1 MQELNRQMMTLPEL
15 RELEEI
21 IRFGTGPAAV
31 SGVSGVHRAML
42 GAALRQETKRPL
54 AVLCADE
61 QEARRMAAD
70 LAALTGEECV
80 TLFARE
86 WQLRDRVSASHS
98 FEQERLDALCRMAFG
113 RTGIVV
119 ATVDGMMQRTLP
131 PTALRDAVLTLRLGE
146 EHDLRA
152 LAERLTAA
160 GYVRC
165 EQVEGAGQFAVRGGI
180 LDVYSPMSAP
190 VRVEFFDTEIDAMGE
205 FDVATQRR
213 TKNLEELTVLPAAEV
228 LPFAAEGG
236 RDAML
241 ARMEHAAAQL
251 AKKVTTEK
259 TAAAIRA
266 DMDRLREGLPLGGM
280 DRYLAAAYPTAVC
293 AADYLPEGSIVL
305 VCEGSRVM
313 ERAKGCAFEWSED
326 LKILLEEGVLAGQF
340 ASLAVELEDLTRRLR
355 GSFPLLLCDSLPTS
369 RYLALP
375 RAMLSINARQLPS
388 YGGSL
393 ETAAADMEHYLAA
406 GSGVLVLCGNETRAK
421 NFHRLLEER
430 GVRARLDLS
439 DQMLPAAGETVIG
452 LGALSAGCEYPQ
464 LRLVILTEGQ
474 LLAPVSGK
482 APRAVRQK
490 KDSSRQKLRSYTDLT
505 PGDLVVHQRH
515 GIGRFVGMERIR
527 VDGADKDYIKI
538 AYAGSDSLY
547 VPATQLD
554 MVSKY
559 IGSHGGGEE
568 GEHVKLN
575 KLGGTDWTKAKSR
588 AKAAAKDLA
597 KGLIKLYAERQR
609 RPGFAFSPD
618 STWQREFEDAF
629 DYEET
634 DDQLRAIAEIK
645 SDMERSRPMDRLL
658 CGDVGYGKTE
668 VALRAVMKC
677 VLDGKQAAILV
688 PTTVLAQQHYATAI
702 NRFRSFPVTIEVLS
716 RFKTPA
722 QKKKILQSAAEGK
735 IDLLIGTHSLLQKGL
750 HFKDLGLLV
759 IDEEQRFGVTH
770 KEKLKELSKQVDTLT
785 LSATPIP
792 RTLNMALSG
801 IRDMSTIEMPPQ
813 DRQPVQ
819 TYVLEHDWGVIA
831 EAIRRE
837 LSRGGQVYYLHNR
850 VETIDRCAA
859 QLKKLLGEE
868 VSIAVAHGK
877 LDEKGL
883 SHVMQ
888 QFSDGEA
895 QILVCTTIIETG
907 IDIPNV
913 NTLII
918 EDADRLGLAQLHQI
932 RGRIGRS
939 ARRAYAYMTYRPG
952 KILTEAAAKRLTAIR
967 EYAEFGSGFRIA
979 MRDLEIRGA
988 GNLLGPEQSGYMMSV
1003 GYDMYLQ
1010 LLEEAVLEER
1020 GEKKASRTDCSADL
1034 TVSANL
1040 PESYIPSPEQR
1051 MDIYRRIAVAHGKLD
1066 EKGLSHVMQQFSDG
1080 EAQILVC
1087 TTIIETG
1094 IDIPN
1099 VNTLVIEDADRL
1111 GLAQLHQIRGRIGR
1125 SARRA
1130 YAYMTYRPGKILTE
1144 VAAKRLTAI
1153 REYAEFGSGFRIA
1166 MRDLEIRGAGNLL
1179 GPEQSGYMMSVGY
1192 DMYLQLLEE
1201 AVLEERGEKKASRT
1215 DCSADLTV
1223 SANLPESYIP
1233 SPEQRMD
1240 IYRRIAAVRTREE
1253 SQDLLDELL
1262 DRYGE
1267 PPASTLALLDVAMLR
1282 GEACAAGI
1290 RDISQRGDTI
1300 TFTFGG
1306 EMPVEAVMRV
1316 CAMGKNK
1323 RRLTLS
1329 AGIEP
1334 KLALRLEGGE
1344 KPLPAALELVESI
1357 APAEGA

>member
-1 MQELNRQMMTLPEL
+1 MQELNRQMMALPEL

-259 TAAAIRA
+259 TAAVIRA

-313 ERAKGCAFEWSED
+313 ERAKGCAFEWGED
-326 LKILLEEGVLAGQF
+326 LKILLEEGSLAGQF
-340 ASLAVELEDLTRRLR
+340 ASLTVELEDLTRRLR

-369 RYLALP
+369 RYLAPP

-406 GSGVLVLCGNETRAK
+406 GSGVLVLCGNETRAR

-439 DQMLPAAGETVIG
+439 DRTLPAAGETVIG

-474 LLAPVSGK
+474 LLVPVSGK

-801 IRDMSTIEMPPQ
+801 IRDMSTIEQPPFE
-813 DRQPVQ
+813 RQPIE
-819 TYVLEHDWGVIA
+819 TYVLEYDEGIVS
-831 EAIRRE
+831 EAIRKE
-837 LSRGGQVYYLHNR
+837 LARGGQVYYLHNR
-850 VETIDRCAA
+850 VDNIEECAA
-859 QLKKLLGEE
+859 RVGKLVPGAR
-868 VSIAVAHGK
+868 IGIAHGK
-877 LDEKGL
+877 MTEEQISSVWQQLLDNEI
-883 SHVMQ
+883 
-888 QFSDGEA
+888 D
-895 QILVCTTIIETG
+895 ILVCTTLIETG
-907 IDIPNV
+907 VDVRNC

-918 EDADRLGLAQLHQI
+918 ENADRMGLSQLYQI
-932 RGRIGRS
+932 RGRVGRS
-939 ARRAYAYMTYRPG
+939 SRKAYAYFTFTRD
-952 KILTEAAAKRLTAIR
+952 KVLTEIAAKRLSAIR
-967 EYAEFGSGFRIA
+967 EFTSFGSGFRIA
-979 MRDLEIRGA
+979 MRDLQIRGA
-988 GNLLGPEQSGYMMSV
+988 GSLLGHSQHGHMEAV
-1003 GYDMYLQ
+1003 GYDLYVKMLGQ
-1010 LLEEAVLEER
+1010 AIAAAR
-1020 GEKKASRTDCSADL
+1020 GEAPAPDKSDCLVDI
-1034 TVSANL
+1034 TVDAFL
-1040 PESYIPSPEQR
+1040 PEEYIP
-1051 MDIYRRIAVAHGKLD
+1051 
-1066 EKGLSHVMQQFSDG
+1066 
-1080 EAQILVC
+1080 
-1087 TTIIETG
+1087 
-1094 IDIPN
+1094 
-1099 VNTLVIEDADRL
+1099 DA
-1111 GLAQLHQIRGRIGR
+1111 AGRIE
-1125 SARRA
+1125 A
-1130 YAYMTYRPGKILTE
+1130 YK
-1144 VAAKRLTAI
+1144 
-1153 REYAEFGSGFRIA
+1153 
-1166 MRDLEIRGAGNLL
+1166 
-1179 GPEQSGYMMSVGY
+1179 
-1192 DMYLQLLEE
+1192 
-1201 AVLEERGEKKASRT
+1201 
-1215 DCSADLTV
+1215 
-1223 SANLPESYIP
+1223 
-1233 SPEQRMD
+1233 
-1240 IYRRIAAVRTREE
+1240 RIAAIETTSDAEDV
-1253 SQDLLDELL
+1253 LDELI
-1262 DRYGE
+1262 DRYGS
-1267 PPASTLALLDVAMLR
+1267 PPKSVQGLVDVSLVR
-1282 GEACAAGI
+1282 VTAARVGI
-1290 RDISQRGDTI
+1290 AEIVQRGDQLI
-1300 TFTFGG
+1300 LYSDIVGPKQLG
-1306 EMPVEAVMRV
+1306 EVMEKFPHRV
-1316 CAMGKNK
+1316 LYNALGRPYFSLRVQKGESPLVLL
-1323 RRLTLS
+1323 RDVVTLLPGAQNQS
-1329 AGIEP
+1329 QT
-1334 KLALRLEGGE
+1334 
-1344 KPLPAALELVESI
+1344 KP
-1357 APAEGA
+1357 

>member
-1 MQELNRQMMTLPEL
+1 MQELNRQMMALPEL

-259 TAAAIRA
+259 TAAVIRA

-313 ERAKGCAFEWSED
+313 ERAKGCAFEWGED
-326 LKILLEEGVLAGQF
+326 LKILLEEGALAGQF
-340 ASLAVELEDLTRRLR
+340 ASLTVELEDLTRRLR

-369 RYLALP
+369 RYLAPP

-406 GSGVLVLCGNETRAK
+406 GSGVLVLCGNETRAR

-439 DQMLPAAGETVIG
+439 DRTLPAAGETVIG

-801 IRDMSTIEMPPQ
+801 IRDMSTIEQPPFE
-813 DRQPVQ
+813 RQPIE
-819 TYVLEHDWGVIA
+819 TYVLEYDEGIVS
-831 EAIRRE
+831 EAIRKE
-837 LSRGGQVYYLHNR
+837 LARGGQVYYLHNR
-850 VETIDRCAA
+850 VDNIEECAA
-859 QLKKLLGEE
+859 RVGKLVPGAR
-868 VSIAVAHGK
+868 IGIAHGK
-877 LDEKGL
+877 MTEEQISSVWQQLLDNEI
-883 SHVMQ
+883 
-888 QFSDGEA
+888 D
-895 QILVCTTIIETG
+895 ILVCTTLIETG
-907 IDIPNV
+907 VDVRNC

-918 EDADRLGLAQLHQI
+918 ENADRMGLSQLYQI
-932 RGRIGRS
+932 RGRVGRS
-939 ARRAYAYMTYRPG
+939 SRKAYAYFTFTRD
-952 KILTEAAAKRLTAIR
+952 KVLTEIAAKRLSAIR
-967 EYAEFGSGFRIA
+967 EFTSFGSGFRIA
-979 MRDLEIRGA
+979 MRDLQIRGA
-988 GNLLGPEQSGYMMSV
+988 GSLLGHSQHGHMEAV
-1003 GYDMYLQ
+1003 GYDLYVKMLGQ
-1010 LLEEAVLEER
+1010 AIAAAR
-1020 GEKKASRTDCSADL
+1020 GEAPAPDKSDCLVDI
-1034 TVSANL
+1034 TVDAFL
-1040 PESYIPSPEQR
+1040 PEEYIP
-1051 MDIYRRIAVAHGKLD
+1051 
-1066 EKGLSHVMQQFSDG
+1066 
-1080 EAQILVC
+1080 
-1087 TTIIETG
+1087 
-1094 IDIPN
+1094 
-1099 VNTLVIEDADRL
+1099 DA
-1111 GLAQLHQIRGRIGR
+1111 AGRIE
-1125 SARRA
+1125 A
-1130 YAYMTYRPGKILTE
+1130 YK
-1144 VAAKRLTAI
+1144 
-1153 REYAEFGSGFRIA
+1153 
-1166 MRDLEIRGAGNLL
+1166 
-1179 GPEQSGYMMSVGY
+1179 
-1192 DMYLQLLEE
+1192 
-1201 AVLEERGEKKASRT
+1201 
-1215 DCSADLTV
+1215 
-1223 SANLPESYIP
+1223 
-1233 SPEQRMD
+1233 
-1240 IYRRIAAVRTREE
+1240 RIAAIETTSDAEDV
-1253 SQDLLDELL
+1253 LDELI
-1262 DRYGE
+1262 DRYGS
-1267 PPASTLALLDVAMLR
+1267 PPKSVQGLVDVSLVR
-1282 GEACAAGI
+1282 VTAARVGI
-1290 RDISQRGDTI
+1290 AEIVQRGDQLI
-1300 TFTFGG
+1300 LYSDIVGPKQLG
-1306 EMPVEAVMRV
+1306 EVMEKFPHRV
-1316 CAMGKNK
+1316 LYNALGRPYFSLRVQKGESPLVLL
-1323 RRLTLS
+1323 RDVVTLLPG
-1329 AGIEP
+1329 AQNQP
-1334 KLALRLEGGE
+1334 QT
-1344 KPLPAALELVESI
+1344 KP
-1357 APAEGA
+1357 

>member
-1 MQELNRQMMTLPEL
+1 MQELNRQMMALPEL

-251 AKKVTTEK
+251 AKKETTEK
-259 TAAAIRA
+259 TAAAIRT

-313 ERAKGCAFEWSED
+313 ERAKGCAFEWGED
-326 LKILLEEGVLAGQF
+326 LKILLEEGALAGQF
-340 ASLAVELEDLTRRLR
+340 ASLTVELEDLTRRLR

-369 RYLALP
+369 RYLAPP

-406 GSGVLVLCGNETRAK
+406 GSGVLVLCGNETRAR

-439 DQMLPAAGETVIG
+439 DRTLPAAGETVIG

-702 NRFRSFPVTIEVLS
+702 NRFR
-716 RFKTPA
+716 K
-722 QKKKILQSAAEGK
+722 
-735 IDLLIGTHSLLQKGL
+735 
-750 HFKDLGLLV
+750 
-759 IDEEQRFGVTH
+759 
-770 KEKLKELSKQVDTLT
+770 
-785 LSATPIP
+785 
-792 RTLNMALSG
+792 
-801 IRDMSTIEMPPQ
+801 
-813 DRQPVQ
+813 
-819 TYVLEHDWGVIA
+819 
-831 EAIRRE
+831 
-837 LSRGGQVYYLHNR
+837 
-850 VETIDRCAA
+850 
-859 QLKKLLGEE
+859 
-868 VSIAVAHGK
+868 
-877 LDEKGL
+877 
-883 SHVMQ
+883 
-888 QFSDGEA
+888 
-895 QILVCTTIIETG
+895 
-907 IDIPNV
+907 
-913 NTLII
+913 
-918 EDADRLGLAQLHQI
+918 
-932 RGRIGRS
+932 IGR
-939 ARRAYAYMTYRPG
+939 
-952 KILTEAAAKRLTAIR
+952 
-967 EYAEFGSGFRIA
+967 
-979 MRDLEIRGA
+979 
-988 GNLLGPEQSGYMMSV
+988 
-1003 GYDMYLQ
+1003 
-1010 LLEEAVLEER
+1010 
-1020 GEKKASRTDCSADL
+1020 
-1034 TVSANL
+1034 
-1040 PESYIPSPEQR
+1040 
-1051 MDIYRRIAVAHGKLD
+1051 AH
-1066 EKGLSHVMQQFSDG
+1066 V
-1080 EAQILVC
+1080 
-1087 TTIIETG
+1087 
-1094 IDIPN
+1094 
-1099 VNTLVIEDADRL
+1099 
-1111 GLAQLHQIRGRIGR
+1111 
-1125 SARRA
+1125 
-1130 YAYMTYRPGKILTE
+1130 
-1144 VAAKRLTAI
+1144 
-1153 REYAEFGSGFRIA
+1153 
-1166 MRDLEIRGAGNLL
+1166 
-1179 GPEQSGYMMSVGY
+1179 
-1192 DMYLQLLEE
+1192 
-1201 AVLEERGEKKASRT
+1201 
-1215 DCSADLTV
+1215 
-1223 SANLPESYIP
+1223 
-1233 SPEQRMD
+1233 
-1240 IYRRIAAVRTREE
+1240 
-1253 SQDLLDELL
+1253 
-1262 DRYGE
+1262 
-1267 PPASTLALLDVAMLR
+1267 
-1282 GEACAAGI
+1282 
-1290 RDISQRGDTI
+1290 
-1300 TFTFGG
+1300 
-1306 EMPVEAVMRV
+1306 
-1316 CAMGKNK
+1316 
-1323 RRLTLS
+1323 
-1329 AGIEP
+1329 
-1334 KLALRLEGGE
+1334 
-1344 KPLPAALELVESI
+1344 
-1357 APAEGA
+1357 

>member
-1 MQELNRQMMTLPEL
+1 MQELNRQMMALPEL

-80 TLFARE
+80 MLFARE

-160 GYVRC
+160 GYARC

-236 RDAML
+236 RNAML

-251 AKKVTTEK
+251 AKKETTEK

-313 ERAKGCAFEWSED
+313 ERAKGCAFEWGED
-326 LKILLEEGVLAGQF
+326 LKILLEEGALAGQF
-340 ASLAVELEDLTRRLR
+340 ASLTVELEDLTRRLR

-369 RYLALP
+369 RYLAPP

-406 GSGVLVLCGNETRAK
+406 GSGVLVLCGNETRAR

-439 DQMLPAAGETVIG
+439 DQTLPAAGETVIG

-668 VALRAVMKC
+668 VAFRAIMKC
-677 VLDGKQAAILV
+677 VLEGKQAALLV
-688 PTTVLAQQHYATAI
+688 PTTVLAQQHYMTAVKRFSHFPVQI
-702 NRFRSFPVTIEVLS
+702 EMISRFRTA
-716 RFKTPA
+716 A
-722 QKKKILQSAAEGK
+722 QTKDILRRTKEGSV
-735 IDLLIGTHSLLQKGL
+735 DLLIGTHKLLGKDIQF
-750 HFKDLGLLV
+750 HDLGLLV
-759 IDEEQRFGVTH
+759 VDEEQRFGVGH
-770 KEKLKELSKQVDTLT
+770 KEKLKKMTSQVDVLT

-801 IRDMSTIEMPPQ
+801 LRDMSTLEQPPVN
-813 DRQPVQ
+813 RQPVQ
-819 TYVLEHDWGVIA
+819 TYVIEHDWGLLA
-831 EAIRRE
+831 DAMRRE
-837 LSRGGQVYYLHNR
+837 LDRGGQVYYLHNR
-850 VETIDRCAA
+850 TETIDQTAA
-859 QLKKLLGEE
+859 KIRSLLGEE
-868 VSIAVAHGK
+868 VRIGTAHGK
-877 LDEKGL
+877 LDQEQLGDIM
-883 SHVMQ
+883 SQMT
-888 QFSDGEA
+888 DGELD
-895 QILVCTTIIETG
+895 ILVCTTIIETG
-907 IDIPNV
+907 IDLPNA

-918 EDADRLGLAQLHQI
+918 ENAENFGLAQLHQL
-932 RGRIGRS
+932 RGRVGRS
-939 ARRAYAYMTYRPG
+939 TRRASAYLTYRPS
-952 KILTEAAAKRLTAIR
+952 KILTEDQNKRLSAIR
-967 EYAEFGSGFRIA
+967 EYAAFGSGFKIA

-988 GNLLGPEQSGYMMSV
+988 GNLLGPEQSGFLMSV
-1003 GYDMYLQ
+1003 GYDLYLR
-1010 LLEEAVLEER
+1010 LLEEAVLEEQ
-1020 GEKKASRTDCSADL
+1020 GKPVEKPTWCTADFA
-1034 TVSANL
+1034 VPAAI
-1040 PESYIPSPEQR
+1040 PEKYIPAPEQR
-1051 MDIYRRIAVAHGKLD
+1051 MDLYRR
-1066 EKGLSHVMQQFSDG
+1066 M
-1080 EAQILVC
+1080 
-1087 TTIIETG
+1087 
-1094 IDIPN
+1094 
-1099 VNTLVIEDADRL
+1099 
-1111 GLAQLHQIRGRIGR
+1111 
-1125 SARRA
+1125 AR
-1130 YAYMTYRPGKILTE
+1130 
-1144 VAAKRLTAI
+1144 
-1153 REYAEFGSGFRIA
+1153 
-1166 MRDLEIRGAGNLL
+1166 
-1179 GPEQSGYMMSVGY
+1179 
-1192 DMYLQLLEE
+1192 
-1201 AVLEERGEKKASRT
+1201 
-1215 DCSADLTV
+1215 
-1223 SANLPESYIP
+1223 
-1233 SPEQRMD
+1233 
-1240 IYRRIAAVRTREE
+1240 VRTQEE
-1253 SQDLLDELL
+1253 GDDIIDELI

-1267 PPASTLALLDVAMLR
+1267 PPKSVTNLIAIALLRARAAALGMTELAQKENSVRFSLPKPDFARVAATCGLEKYK
-1282 GEACAAGI
+1282 G
-1290 RDISQRGDTI
+1290 
-1300 TFTFGG
+1300 
-1306 EMPVEAVMRV
+1306 
-1316 CAMGKNK
+1316 
-1323 RRLTLS
+1323 RLLFS
-1329 AGIEP
+1329 A
-1334 KLALRLEGGE
+1334 GE
-1344 KPLPAALELVESI
+1344 KPYLSLRLKKGDDVLKLTNLVLTDFAA
-1357 APAEGA
+1357 APQ

>member
-259 TAAAIRA
+259 TAAVIRA

-313 ERAKGCAFEWSED
+313 ERAKGCAFEWGED
-326 LKILLEEGVLAGQF
+326 LKILLEEGSLAGQF
-340 ASLAVELEDLTRRLR
+340 ASLTVELEDLTRRLR

-369 RYLALP
+369 RYLAPP

-406 GSGVLVLCGNETRAK
+406 GSGVLVLCGNETRAR

-439 DQMLPAAGETVIG
+439 DRTLPAAGETVIG

-801 IRDMSTIEMPPQ
+801 IRDMSTIEQPPFE
-813 DRQPVQ
+813 RQPIE
-819 TYVLEHDWGVIA
+819 TYVLEYDEGIVS
-831 EAIRRE
+831 EAIRKE
-837 LSRGGQVYYLHNR
+837 LARGGQVYYLHNR
-850 VETIDRCAA
+850 VDNIEECAA
-859 QLKKLLGEE
+859 RVGKLVPGAR
-868 VSIAVAHGK
+868 IGIAHGK
-877 LDEKGL
+877 MTEEQISSVWQQLLDNEI
-883 SHVMQ
+883 
-888 QFSDGEA
+888 D
-895 QILVCTTIIETG
+895 ILVCTTLIETG
-907 IDIPNV
+907 VDVRNC

-918 EDADRLGLAQLHQI
+918 ENADRMGLSQLYQI
-932 RGRIGRS
+932 RGRVGRS
-939 ARRAYAYMTYRPG
+939 SRKAYAYFTFTRD
-952 KILTEAAAKRLTAIR
+952 KVLTEIAAKRLSAIR
-967 EYAEFGSGFRIA
+967 EFTSFGSGFRIA
-979 MRDLEIRGA
+979 MRDLQIRGA
-988 GNLLGPEQSGYMMSV
+988 GSLLGHSQHGHMEAV
-1003 GYDMYLQ
+1003 GYDLYVKMLGQ
-1010 LLEEAVLEER
+1010 AIAAAR
-1020 GEKKASRTDCSADL
+1020 GEAPAPDKSDCLVDI
-1034 TVSANL
+1034 TVDAFL
-1040 PESYIPSPEQR
+1040 PEEYIP
-1051 MDIYRRIAVAHGKLD
+1051 
-1066 EKGLSHVMQQFSDG
+1066 
-1080 EAQILVC
+1080 
-1087 TTIIETG
+1087 
-1094 IDIPN
+1094 
-1099 VNTLVIEDADRL
+1099 DA
-1111 GLAQLHQIRGRIGR
+1111 AGRIE
-1125 SARRA
+1125 A
-1130 YAYMTYRPGKILTE
+1130 YK
-1144 VAAKRLTAI
+1144 
-1153 REYAEFGSGFRIA
+1153 
-1166 MRDLEIRGAGNLL
+1166 
-1179 GPEQSGYMMSVGY
+1179 
-1192 DMYLQLLEE
+1192 
-1201 AVLEERGEKKASRT
+1201 
-1215 DCSADLTV
+1215 
-1223 SANLPESYIP
+1223 
-1233 SPEQRMD
+1233 
-1240 IYRRIAAVRTREE
+1240 RIAAIETTSDAEDV
-1253 SQDLLDELL
+1253 LDELI
-1262 DRYGE
+1262 DRYGS
-1267 PPASTLALLDVAMLR
+1267 PPKSVQGLVDVSLVR
-1282 GEACAAGI
+1282 VTAARVGI
-1290 RDISQRGDTI
+1290 AEIVQRGDQLI
-1300 TFTFGG
+1300 LYSDIVGPKQLG
-1306 EMPVEAVMRV
+1306 EVMEKFPHRV
-1316 CAMGKNK
+1316 LYNALGRPYFSLRVQKGESPLVLL
-1323 RRLTLS
+1323 RDVVTLLPG
-1329 AGIEP
+1329 AQNQP
-1334 KLALRLEGGE
+1334 QT
-1344 KPLPAALELVESI
+1344 KP
-1357 APAEGA
+1357 

>member
-1 MQELNRQMMTLPEL
+1 MQELNRQMMALPEL

-131 PTALRDAVLTLRLGE
+131 PTALREAVLTLRLGE

-259 TAAAIRA
+259 TAAVIRA

-313 ERAKGCAFEWSED
+313 ERAKGCAFEWGED
-326 LKILLEEGVLAGQF
+326 LKILLEEGSLAGQF
-340 ASLAVELEDLTRRLR
+340 ASLTVELEDLTRRLR

-369 RYLALP
+369 RYLAPP

-406 GSGVLVLCGNETRAK
+406 GSGVLVLCGNETRAR

-439 DQMLPAAGETVIG
+439 DRTLPAAGETVIG

-618 STWQREFEDAF
+618 STWQREFEEMF
-629 DYEET
+629 PFEET
-634 DDQLRAIAEIK
+634 EDQDLAIEATK
-645 SDMERSRPMDRLL
+645 KDMESTKIMDRLI

-668 VALRAVMKC
+668 IAIRAAFKAVQ
-677 VLDGKQAAILV
+677 DGKQVAFLV
-688 PTTVLAQQHYATAI
+688 PTTILAQQHYNNFVQRMKDFPVNI
-702 NRFRSFPVTIEVLS
+702 DLLCRFRSAGE
-716 RFKTPA
+716 
-722 QKKKILQSAAEGK
+722 QKKTLEKLKKGQVDI
-735 IDLLIGTHSLLQKGL
+735 IIGTHRLLSKDVV
-750 HFKDLGLLV
+750 FKDLGLLM

-770 KEKLKELSKQVDTLT
+770 KEKIKQLKNNIDVLTLT
-785 LSATPIP
+785 ATPIP
-792 RTLNMALSG
+792 RTLHMSLIG
-801 IRDMSTIEMPPQ
+801 IRDMSVLEEPPM
-813 DRQPVQ
+813 DRIPIQ
-819 TYVLEHDWGVIA
+819 TYVMEYNEELVR
-831 EAIRRE
+831 EAISRE
-837 LSRGGQVYYLHNR
+837 LARGGQAYYVYNR
-850 VETIDRCAA
+850 VKE
-859 QLKKLLGEE
+859 
-868 VSIAVAHGK
+868 IADVATKIAELVPEANVAYAHGQMK
-877 LDEKGL
+877 ETELENIMYK
-883 SHVMQ
+883 
-888 QFSDGEA
+888 FINGE
-895 QILVCTTIIETG
+895 IDVLVSTTIIETG
-907 IDIPNV
+907 LDISNV
-913 NTLII
+913 NTMII
-918 EDADRLGLAQLHQI
+918 HDADNMGLSQLYQL
-932 RGRIGRS
+932 RGRVGRS
-939 ARRAYAYMTYRPG
+939 NRTAYAFLMYKRDKML
-952 KILTEAAAKRLTAIR
+952 KEVAEKRLAAIK
-967 EYAEFGSGFRIA
+967 EYTELGSGFKIA

-988 GNLLGPEQSGYMMSV
+988 GNLLGAEQHGHMEAV
-1003 GYDMYLQ
+1003 GYDLYCKMLNEAVKEAKGMKQEESFDTTIDIDIDAYIPMGYIPNEVQKLDIYKRIADIQ
-1010 LLEEAVLEER
+1010 TDEETEEMLEELIDRFGDPPKPVENLLYIAKIKSLAHEVYMTEISQ
-1020 GEKKASRTDCSADL
+1020 KAD
-1034 TVSANL
+1034 TVKFTLYGKA
-1040 PESYIPSPEQR
+1040 
-1051 MDIYRRIAVAHGKLD
+1051 KLD
-1066 EKGLSHVMQQFSDG
+1066 VAKIPEFIASYGNNLKFTMDAKAPYFTYFLKKNSREK
-1080 EAQILVC
+1080 
-1087 TTIIETG
+1087 
-1094 IDIPN
+1094 N
-1099 VNTLVIEDADRL
+1099 VDARAVIEDFLNGVRENL
-1111 GLAQLHQIRGRIGR
+1111 KIAQ
-1125 SARRA
+1125 
-1130 YAYMTYRPGKILTE
+1130 
-1144 VAAKRLTAI
+1144 
-1153 REYAEFGSGFRIA
+1153 
-1166 MRDLEIRGAGNLL
+1166 D
-1179 GPEQSGYMMSVGY
+1179 SV
-1192 DMYLQLLEE
+1192 
-1201 AVLEERGEKKASRT
+1201 KK
-1215 DCSADLTV
+1215 
-1223 SANLPESYIP
+1223 E
-1233 SPEQRMD
+1233 
-1240 IYRRIAAVRTREE
+1240 
-1253 SQDLLDELL
+1253 
-1262 DRYGE
+1262 
-1267 PPASTLALLDVAMLR
+1267 
-1282 GEACAAGI
+1282 
-1290 RDISQRGDTI
+1290 
-1300 TFTFGG
+1300 
-1306 EMPVEAVMRV
+1306 
-1316 CAMGKNK
+1316 
-1323 RRLTLS
+1323 
-1329 AGIEP
+1329 
-1334 KLALRLEGGE
+1334 
-1344 KPLPAALELVESI
+1344 
-1357 APAEGA
+1357 

>member
-1 MQELNRQMMTLPEL
+1 MQKLNGAIATLPEAA
-15 RELEEI
+15 ELMEML
-21 IRFGTGPAAV
+21 RFGTGPAAV

-42 GAALRQETKRPL
+42 GAALHQETRRPL
-54 AVLCADE
+54 VVLCADE

-70 LAALTGEECV
+70 LAALTGETAA

-86 WQLRDRVSASHS
+86 WQLRDRVAASHS
-98 FEQERLDALCRMAFG
+98 FEQERLDTLCRMTFG
-113 RTGIVV
+113 QVSLV
-119 ATVDGMMQRTLP
+119 AATVDGMMQRTLP
-131 PTALRDAVLTLRLGE
+131 PEALRGAVMRLKLGE
-146 EHDLRA
+146 TYELR
-152 LAERLTAA
+152 ELTGKLLAA

-165 EQVEGAGQFAVRGGI
+165 EQVEAPGQFAARGGI
-180 LDVYSPMSAP
+180 LDVYSPTGEP
-190 VRVEFFDTEIDAMGE
+190 VRIEFFDTEIDAMGE
-205 FDVATQRR
+205 FDIATQRR
-213 TKNLEELTVLPAAEV
+213 TKNIEVLTILPAAEV
-228 LPFAAEGG
+228 LPCAAEGG
-236 RDAML
+236 VDAML
-241 ARMEHAAAQL
+241 ARMERAAAQL
-251 AKKVTTEK
+251 ARKEDTEIL
-259 TAAAIRA
+259 AAAIRA
-266 DMDRLREGLPLGGM
+266 DMERLREGLPLGGM

-293 AADYLPEGSIVL
+293 AVDYLPKDAIVM
-305 VCEGSRVM
+305 VCEGSRVT
-313 ERAKGCAFEWSED
+313 ERARSCAFEWNED
-326 LKILLEEGVLAGQF
+326 AKLLLEEGALAGAF
-340 ASLAVELEDLTRRLR
+340 AQLAVGAEELSAGLQAR
-355 GSFPLLLCDSLPTS
+355 FPMLLCDSLPTS
-369 RYLALP
+369 RYFAPP
-375 RAMLSINARQLPS
+375 RMLLSINARQLPS

-393 ETAAADMEHYLAA
+393 ETAAADMEHYLA
-406 GSGVLVLCGNETRAK
+406 SGCAVLVLCGNETRAR
-421 NFHRLLEER
+421 NLQRLLAER
-430 GVRARLDLS
+430 GVSVRLDLKN
-439 DQMLPAAGETVIG
+439 DGLPREGEAVIG

-464 LRLVILTEGQ
+464 LHLVVLTEGQ

-482 APRAVRQK
+482 QPRAHRAK
-490 KDSSRQKLRSYTDLT
+490 KDTSRQRIQSYTDLT
-505 PGDLVVHQRH
+505 PGDLVVHERH
-515 GIGRFVGMERIR
+515 GIGRFAGIERIR
-527 VDGADKDYIKI
+527 VDGVDKDYIKI
-538 AYAGSDSLY
+538 AYAGSDNLY

-559 IGSHGGGEE
+559 IGGRGEDD
-568 GEHVKLN
+568 GEHVRLS
-575 KLGGTDWTKAKSR
+575 KLGGTDWTKAKAR

-629 DYEET
+629 DYTET

-645 SDMERSRPMDRLL
+645 SDMERARPMDRLL

-722 QKKKILQSAAEGK
+722 QKKKILQNAAEGK
-735 IDLLIGTHSLLQKGL
+735 IDLLIGTHSLLQKNL
-750 HFKDLGLLV
+750 RFKDLGLLI

-770 KEKLKELSKQVDTLT
+770 KEKLKELSRQVDTLT

-801 IRDMSTIEMPPQ
+801 LRDMSTIETPPQ

-837 LSRGGQVYYLHNR
+837 IARGGQVYYLHNR

-859 QLKKLLGEE
+859 QLQKLLGQE
-868 VSIAVAHGK
+868 VSIAIAHGK

-883 SHVMQ
+883 TGVMQ
-888 QFSDGEA
+888 RFSDGEA
-895 QILVCTTIIETG
+895 QVLVCTTIIETG

-952 KILTEAAAKRLTAIR
+952 KILTEVASKRLGAIR

-988 GNLLGPEQSGYMMSV
+988 GNLLGSEQSGYMMSV

-1020 GEKKASRTDCSADL
+1020 GEKKTVRADCSADL

-1040 PESYIPSPEQR
+1040 PESYIPS
-1051 MDIYRRIAVAHGKLD
+1051 
-1066 EKGLSHVMQQFSDG
+1066 S
-1080 EAQILVC
+1080 
-1087 TTIIETG
+1087 
-1094 IDIPN
+1094 
-1099 VNTLVIEDADRL
+1099 
-1111 GLAQLHQIRGRIGR
+1111 
-1125 SARRA
+1125 
-1130 YAYMTYRPGKILTE
+1130 
-1144 VAAKRLTAI
+1144 
-1153 REYAEFGSGFRIA
+1153 
-1166 MRDLEIRGAGNLL
+1166 
-1179 GPEQSGYMMSVGY
+1179 
-1192 DMYLQLLEE
+1192 
-1201 AVLEERGEKKASRT
+1201 
-1215 DCSADLTV
+1215 
-1223 SANLPESYIP
+1223 
-1233 SPEQRMD
+1233 EQRMD

-1282 GEACAAGI
+1282 GAACAAGVC
-1290 RDISQRGDTI
+1290 DVTQRGDTI
-1300 TFTFGG
+1300 VFTFGG
-1306 EMPVEAVMRV
+1306 DMPVEAVMRV
-1316 CAMGKNK
+1316 CTTGKDK

-1329 AGIEP
+1329 AGTEP
-1334 KLALRLEGGE
+1334 KLSLRLTKGEDPLKAALALVEALRFD
-1344 KPLPAALELVESI
+1344 A
-1357 APAEGA
+1357 GA